1 MKLIYIIVLHILALS
16 TGTHASERQLRAKAS
31 RRSNRPSTSPT
42 STPTASQS
50 TRRRPKASKRTR
62 RPIASQSS
70 TPTRNPSTYPSTSPS
85 ESPSNSP
92 FAYHRNETAKL
103 TASDGAAGDRFGY
116 RVSISGN
123 VAIVG
128 AYEDDDNGNGSGSAY
143 IYEMNESAGHWDEVA
158 KLTAADGTAGD
169 DFGRGVS
176 ISGNT
181 AIIGANYDDDNGNG
195 SGSAYVFEK
204 NESTGHWN
212 ETAKLTASDGAEGDK
227 FGRSVSVSGNIAI
240 VGAYEDDDKDSD
252 SGSAYLFE
260 KDETTGQWIETA
272 KLTASDGAAND
283 EFGRSVSVSGNVVIV
298 GALYDNDKG
307 SDSGSAYVFEKDQ
320 STGHWN
326 QTAKLTASDGAAY
339 DEFGHSVS
347 VSGHIVVVGA
357 YYDDK
362 NNGIGSAYVY
372 EKDASTGYWSE
383 TAKLTASDGAP
394 DDLFG
399 VSVSISD
406 NIVIVGAYYDDDN
419 DRNSGSAYLFERD
432 DSTGQWGEVAKLTAS
447 DGEADDYFG
456 RSVSISGKAAVVGA
470 YLEDSNGSSSGS
482 AYVFDI

>member
-16 TGTHASERQLRAKAS
+16 TGTYASERQLRAKAS

-42 STPTASQS
+42 STPTANQS

-92 FAYHRNETAKL
+92 FAYSRNETAKL

-116 RVSISGN
+116 RVSISDN

-128 AYEDDDNGNGSGSAY
+128 AYFDDDNGNGSGSAY

-406 NIVIVGAYYDDDN
+406 NIVIVGAYYDDDKGS
-419 DRNSGSAYLFERD
+419 RSGSAYLFERD
-432 DSTGQWGEVAKLTAS
+432 NSTGHWDEVAKLTAS

-456 RSVSISGKAAVVGA
+456 YSVSISGKAAVVGA